1 GFNNA
6 GPLYRVLGSS
16 LSITCNVSGF
26 VNVLTQQQFE
36 FRVIKPERPTFDINI
51 ISTDEPD
58 FGYAKYVRRVQ
69 NGEITLKHL
78 STNSVRFEIQTLE
91 KSDEGEY
98 ECFVKNPESSYDGT
112 YNAKTIVKVIDNS
125 LSVSSSEATPLSY
138 NEGDALTLA
147 CQASSNTIQH
157 THLSLAWFLH
167 RDGVENA
174 QPIISLDRDFTLSPG
189 MGFEGRYQA
198 GLIKLDKIGEATYRL
213 KMAQLEVSDQ
223 GRLYCQAQEWI
234 QDPDRSWYS
243 IAKKDSEETMLE
255 VKDVADLYFFLPC
268 EGQPLSLSCSIDTL
282 DLEKRFFSVAWLQG
296 GVELARMGPTGVL
309 SVGPK
314 YSDRA
319 QQGELRAARTGD
331 KDYHLILQPVRT
343 EDQGDYFCR
352 AWPQNRDQ
360 EGAFTP
366 GAPQNSSLQFVSIS
380 ATGHLSVE
388 MLSDVGVNEGS
399 RLKLDCKVVGIKGQ
413 LSVTWLYKPTT
424 PSTAPFASVIG
435 LSQEG
440 VTEIAEEF
448 MSRKVRVT
456 RPAIDSFTLEL
467 DEITPTD
474 SGIYR
479 CAVSEWKVSN
489 FVEMTQKYISS
500 FDTGSFVNVN
510 LISRNNRV
518 TVGGDVE
525 LICRVRGPRMPITV
539 TWSFQRDAAIDTILT
554 LYHDGKISWS
564 GDQQGY
570 QTKVQTSEKEIYH
583 HLLIN
588 GASQREAGSYQCRVS
603 VFLEN
608 RHKKLPPSNSLAVM
622 VLNPESKLVLTSSPS
637 LRANINTNVEI
648 RCAVIS
654 EPSPSSRYA
663 VTWQHQQR
671 GEKKTI
677 VSLDRDAITTFGDKG
692 ELSNRDRLSMRYT
705 KGPSFEL
712 TIQQAQISDTGLY
725 TCEVAEWLQD
735 PRGEWYE
742 LSPVTERDLKYVSL
756 PVCFF
761 IVINLSIVTDDEG
774 AELNV
779 STSQNFTIP
788 CNIANQSSSESAF
801 QVTWFWQKE
810 TGSTQHPIF
819 IAYRNATLQDRLG
832 KGEELRFSH
841 PLPNQFSLTVLK
853 PGPEDSGLYFCEV
866 EEWLPSLSHEWM
878 KFAVEKS
885 GKLAVNVSSDGKHT
899 LLSPNIN
906 RHFIC
911 VCGQKYLLRP
921 PPFFFFFF
929 FFAGVFEPQCMSGTW
944 IGILVV
950 YIVCSLL
957 VIFLLV
963 LKICWRKGA
972 GGKKDNSL
980 WAEKHAL
987 KTNLAVEE

>member
-1 GFNNA
+1 MKCPLHPLWTAAGLLCLLLHCGEARVLTEAQA

-243 IAKKDSEETMLE
+243 ITCS
-255 VKDVADLYFFLPC
+255 VLPLLAPDTSSLFVRITPQHTPLQ

-380 ATGHLSVE
+380 ATDSSLSVE

-479 CAVSEWKVSN
+479 CAVSEWKVSSKIKSQSQTTT
-489 FVEMTQKYISS
+489 VTVVPTSKIYLYLS
-500 FDTGSFVNVN
+500 VK
-510 LISRNNRV
+510 V

-742 LSPVTERDLKYVSL
+742 LSPVAHPSTERDLKYVSL

-911 VCGQKYLLRP
+911 V
-921 PPFFFFFF
+921 F
-929 FFAGVFEPQCMSGTW
+929 
-944 IGILVV
+944 
-950 YIVCSLL
+950 CSLL

-980 WAEKHAL
+980 WAEKHL
-987 KTNLAVEE
+987 GIILPL

>member
-1 GFNNA
+1 MKCPLHPLWTAAGLLCLLLHCGEARVLTEAQA

-255 VKDVADLYFFLPC
+255 VKARDTSSLFVRITPQHTPLQ

-366 GAPQNSSLQFVSIS
+366 GAPQNSSLQFV
-380 ATGHLSVE
+380 T
-388 MLSDVGVNEGS
+388 
-399 RLKLDCKVVGIKGQ
+399 
-413 LSVTWLYKPTT
+413 
-424 PSTAPFASVIG
+424 
-435 LSQEG
+435 
-440 VTEIAEEF
+440 
-448 MSRKVRVT
+448 
-456 RPAIDSFTLEL
+456 
-467 DEITPTD
+467 
-474 SGIYR
+474 
-479 CAVSEWKVSN
+479 
-489 FVEMTQKYISS
+489 
-500 FDTGSFVNVN
+500 
-510 LISRNNRV
+510 
-518 TVGGDVE
+518 
-525 LICRVRGPRMPITV
+525 
-539 TWSFQRDAAIDTILT
+539 IDTILT

-588 GASQREAGSYQCRVS
+588 GASQRE
-603 VFLEN
+603 
-608 RHKKLPPSNSLAVM
+608 
-622 VLNPESKLVLTSSPS
+622 
-637 LRANINTNVEI
+637 
-648 RCAVIS
+648 
-654 EPSPSSRYA
+654 
-663 VTWQHQQR
+663 
-671 GEKKTI
+671 
-677 VSLDRDAITTFGDKG
+677 
-692 ELSNRDRLSMRYT
+692 
-705 KGPSFEL
+705 GPSFEL

-742 LSPVTERDLKYVSL
+742 LSPVSKGTQELLRAPAVSYRQL
-756 PVCFF
+756 EG
-761 IVINLSIVTDDEG
+761 LSKMD
-774 AELNV
+774 A
-779 STSQNFTIP
+779 
-788 CNIANQSSSESAF
+788 
-801 QVTWFWQKE
+801 
-810 TGSTQHPIF
+810 IF
-819 IAYRNATLQDRLG
+819 CII
-832 KGEELRFSH
+832 
-841 PLPNQFSLTVLK
+841 
-853 PGPEDSGLYFCEV
+853 
-866 EEWLPSLSHEWM
+866 
-878 KFAVEKS
+878 
-885 GKLAVNVSSDGKHT
+885 
-899 LLSPNIN
+899 LLSATTTTDSRWHTPA
-906 RHFIC
+906 
-911 VCGQKYLLRP
+911 QS
-921 PPFFFFFF
+921 
-929 FFAGVFEPQCMSGTW
+929 ET
-944 IGILVV
+944 
-950 YIVCSLL
+950 
-957 VIFLLV
+957 
-963 LKICWRKGA
+963 
-972 GGKKDNSL
+972 
-980 WAEKHAL
+980 
-987 KTNLAVEE
+987 